1 MEWILVVILL
11 IIIVSLPLSL
21 LSGNKEESFKGY
33 SKAEDKCE
41 RASEGNSIKR
51 LKENISNLEDAYQQ
65 ASPYFSSKQKDI
77 HAHNM
82 NMHRENLRLLEEEK
96 WQRKADKYLQDF
108 ADCYEIIRSHELED
122 FRDVELLL
130 KYEKKCIDS
139 WQKYFAIDLTEYES
153 TLYPKRYLKEYMGDD
168 YDPCMESKQALEKKL
183 SEYIDHMRPEYKRKR
198 KLYKILVDYV
208 REVGS
213 IKRADLF
220 KTVFDGYTADEIKC
234 CYRELIKKNRL
245 VEIRLGNPYFVSLSD
260 REAEKKSASKKKSAI
275 TVNSTQE
282 SEKHEWVDSEP
293 KSARQNAMKK
303 ELNPKAV
310 ELWSKWS
317 PELLNDEYAKRR
329 IKSAQSNKLT
339 PVKLDENDLYA
350 YFQGAHGKY
359 ETFLD
364 FCPCVDF
371 VRSKRPCKHIF
382 RLAMELGLLEVS
394 FQSDEAAIPTEKSNI
409 VSLQETVDKIELL
422 SVSAQRALRDIANAT
437 KHTPCTIVDKDQIF
451 EELLSSGFI
460 ECSKINARTFHY
472 TTKEDLMLLLDK
484 LNLYYDP
491 NWRKN
496 KLQEYCTRNYQKEMS
511 CYFTEQTS
519 VFIPTRYSKTK
530 LYNYLNRKYADDLIS
545 DGKTLKRV
553 PYLETDL
560 PEDDV
565 TDQLI
570 ARGYYQ
576 RK

>member
-1 MEWILVVILL
+1 MEEILGCFILVVIIMFPL
-11 IIIVSLPLSL
+11 ILRLSRE
-21 LSGNKEESFKGY
+21 EESFKNY
-33 SKAEDKCE
+33 SKADDKCE

-65 ASPYFSSKQKDI
+65 ASPYFSSKQKDA
-77 HAHNM
+77 HMHNM
-82 NMHRENLRLLEEEK
+82 NEYRENLRLLEEEK

-108 ADCYEIIRSHELED
+108 EDCYDIIRSRELED

-153 TLYPKRYLKEYMGDD
+153 TLYPKHYLKEYMGDD

-183 SEYIDHMRPEYKRKR
+183 SEYIGHMRPEYKRKR

-208 REVGS
+208 SEVGS
-213 IKRADLF
+213 IKRSDLF
-220 KTVFDGYTADEIKC
+220 KTVFDGYTSDEIKC

-245 VEIRLGNPYFVSLSD
+245 VEIKLGNPYFVSLSD
-260 REAEKKSASKKKSAI
+260 REAAKKKNVTTTSN
-275 TVNSTQE
+275 TRE
-282 SEKHEWVDSEP
+282 SEKQECVDGEP
-293 KSARQNAMKK
+293 ESACQHDMKK

-317 PELLNDEYAKRR
+317 PELLSDAYAQRR

-339 PVKLDENDLYA
+339 PVKLDKTDLYA

-364 FCPCVDF
+364 SCPCVDF

-394 FQSDEAAIPTEKSNI
+394 FQSDEAAIPTEKSDI
-409 VSLQETVDKIELL
+409 VSLQETIDKIELL
-422 SVSAQRALRDIANAT
+422 SVGAQRLLRYIANAT
-437 KHTPCTIVDKDQIF
+437 KNTPCTLVDKNQIF

-460 ECSKINARTFHY
+460 ECSKINARTFRY
-472 TTKEDLMLLLDK
+472 TTKGDLMLLLDK

-491 NWRKN
+491 KWRKN

-530 LYNYLNRKYADDLIS
+530 MYNYLNRKYGDDLIS
-545 DGKTLKRV
+545 DGKSFKRV